1 MPFLEFFPNWIAA
14 GNLLAEIDFFL
25 VDHFKSPE
33 MALFG
38 ATIQI
43 IWSIVPRYK
52 MHSQTLMDVFF
63 RAFGTPGRPLVT
75 NDFRVEL
82 PLGAI
87 AIKCGSYLP
96 VIVAALFLFL
106 HCTIHTY
113 YLLRNKDFDF
123 GNRRKYKCFQW
134 NNMTR
139 CKINL
144 YTYQSQNPP
153 NLKVVLEWWKWS

>member
-1 MPFLEFFPNWIAA
+1 
-14 GNLLAEIDFFL
+14 
-25 VDHFKSPE
+25 

-43 IWSIVPRYK
+43 VRSIDPRYK

-87 AIKCGSYLP
+87 AIRCGSYLP
-96 VIVAALFLFL
+96 VIAAAL
-106 HCTIHTY
+106 HCFFFYCVQFIPTQEQGI
-113 YLLRNKDFDF
+113 LIWKQKEVKVISMK
-123 GNRRKYKCFQW
+123 KYVKELKLTDKCGQ
-134 NNMTR
+134 
-139 CKINL
+139 
-144 YTYQSQNPP
+144 
-153 NLKVVLEWWKWS
+153 